1 MGDLG
6 RSVGRSTVYA
16 SHHCLHLFALPALVC
31 FDSLVGRD
39 SCPVP
44 VFFPMNCVFLPV
56 RSLEFGVSLLLGG
69 MLFAVAFFIL
79 VLHLLPTCVVR
90 ASGSSTHSL
99 RLPICVSSC
108 VTVSRRLSHVAMP
121 SHNLESPLWQALKV
135 PSILPPC
142 FLQSSLVSG
151 VRSGARH
158 PLPSR
163 LTPLAPFPSG
173 LRPTSFASGLLPLPP
188 ASTLPLCVRHG
199 SLLLRVRPD
208 ALLSCGLFF
217 ENGY

>member
-1 MGDLG
+1 MPVTTVFIFSLCLLWFASI
-6 RSVGRSTVYA
+6 RSWVVTAVRFRFSSLYTVFSSLYA
-16 SHHCLHLFALPALVC
+16 ASNLAHG
-31 FDSLVGRD
+31 S
-39 SCPVP
+39 
-44 VFFPMNCVFLPV
+44 
-56 RSLEFGVSLLLGG
+56 VSLLLGG